1 MQIHSLHILTLFIGT
16 KLFGDEITCVGVDE
30 LLKRK
35 TPEMAIVTDKQL
47 HEFALAF
54 TKEINRF
61 SSYRHSKKVVVE
73 FPTARD
79 QELWGQFFEFTEGK
93 YIVLPDAMSA
103 LYSLYINIQRLYPL
117 PLVRKAVETVK

>member
-1 MQIHSLHILTLFIGT
+1 MQIHGIHLLTLLVGT

-47 HEFALAF
+47 HEFALSF
-54 TKEINRF
+54 TREINKF
-61 SSYRHSKKVVVE
+61 SSYRRSRKIIIE
-73 FPTARD
+73 FPTSRD

-93 YIVLPDAMSA
+93 YMALPDAMSA
-103 LYSLYINIQRLYPL
+103 LYELYINLQRIYPL
-117 PLVRKAVETVK
+117 PVVRRAVGSVK

>member
-1 MQIHSLHILTLFIGT
+1 MQIHGIHLLTLLVGT

-47 HEFALAF
+47 HEFAVAF
-54 TKEINRF
+54 TREINRF
-61 SSYRHSKKVVVE
+61 AAYRYSKKVIIE

-79 QELWGQFFEFTEGK
+79 QELWSQFFKFQDGK
-93 YIVLPDAMSA
+93 YSVLPDAMSA

-117 PLVRKAVETVK
+117 PLVRKAVETIK